1 MSTLNAGFLSVCL
14 AFLPLTFTAVQAK
27 ETQSQSRIQE
37 VVSPGGITAWLVE
50 ERSIPIVSFN
60 VEFEGGTMLD
70 PEGKEGI
77 AGFAA
82 ALIEE
87 GAGDMDSQDWA
98 AALEELSSGIS
109 FSTGRDSFSVS
120 MSSLSENVEPTFELM
135 RIALTDPH
143 FDAVSVERVREQL
156 LSGLRA
162 AKNDPGSIASK
173 RWYGDMFGPETR
185 LGRSSTEEI
194 VKGFTRED
202 ILEVYA
208 KMPARGHMTIGV
220 VGDIDAAT
228 LGPLLDKTFSDL
240 PEGEPLDKT
249 PIKTRETGG
258 IVVIEEDVPQ
268 STVMFGHSSI
278 LRDDP
283 DFIPAYVMN
292 YVLGGGGLTSR
303 LTEEV
308 RDKNGLAYSVYSYL
322 NPLERAGLYMGGV
335 ATQNARVGQSLEL
348 IKQEWAR
355 MAEGGLSAEE
365 LDGAKKYLTGAWALR
380 FDSNAKIAGFLVGA
394 QSAGLPIDYID
405 TRNDLV
411 EAVTLDDI
419 SRVAKRLLRP
429 DDLFVVVVGKP
440 ENLKSADS
448 LEAAMAE

>member
-14 AFLPLTFTAVQAK
+14 AFLPLTLTAAQAK
-27 ETQSQSRIQE
+27 ETQSRIQE

-60 VEFEGGTMLD
+60 VEFEGGSMLD

-87 GAGDMDSQDWA
+87 GAGDMDSQEWA
-98 AALEELSSGIS
+98 AALEELSSSIS
-109 FSTGRDSFSVS
+109 FGTGRDSFSVG
-120 MSSLSENVEPTFELM
+120 MSSLSENVEPTFALM
-135 RIALTDPH
+135 RTALTAPH
-143 FDAVSVERVREQL
+143 FDAVSIERVREQL
-156 LSGLRA
+156 LSNLRSA
-162 AKNDPGSIASK
+162 ENDPGSIASK
-173 RWYGDMFGPETR
+173 RWYGDMFGKESR
-185 LGRSSTEEI
+185 LGRSSTQEI
-194 VKGFTRED
+194 VKAFTRDD

-208 KMPARGHMTIGV
+208 KMPARGAMTIGV

-228 LGPLLDKTFSDL
+228 LGPLLDKTFGDL
-240 PEGEPLDKT
+240 PEGEPLDKS
-249 PIKTRETGG
+249 PVKTRENGG
-258 IVVIEEDVPQ
+258 VVVIEEDVPQ

-278 LRDDP
+278 LRKDP

-303 LTEEV
+303 LTDEV
-308 RDKNGLAYSVYSYL
+308 REKNGLAYSVYSYL
-322 NPLERAGLYMGGV
+322 NPIEYAGLYMGGV
-335 ATQNARVGQSLEL
+335 ATQNSRVGKSLEL

-355 MAEGGLSAEE
+355 MAEGGLTAEE
-365 LDGAKKYLTGAWALR
+365 LDGAKRYLTGAWALR
-380 FDSNAKIAGFLVGA
+380 FDSNAKIARFLVGA
-394 QSAGLPIDYID
+394 QSADLPIDYID

-411 EAVTLDDI
+411 DAVTLDDI

-429 DDLFVVVVGKP
+429 DDLFIVVVGKP